1 MRIVMNQESASLLLE
16 PDLPKQSP
24 ADVVSNGRVNA
35 LRAEDAPVH
44 DWYRFVLS
52 FPPHLVRWY
61 AQKFGLGHDS
71 VLLDPFCGTG
81 TTLVEAKKNGIPSIG
96 VEAIPMSAFA
106 ARTKL
111 DWSCDPNRLVEHA
124 ESVAQYALE
133 RFEQEGISD
142 SQVIAPVSHHEDIVS
157 LSQEQRH
164 LLFKNAMSPL
174 PLKKSMILIDALDKL
189 YSVDVANHEQLAL
202 ASTLVH
208 SASNLKF
215 GPEVGVGKIKQDA
228 EVVSSW
234 LGRVSKIAS
243 DLRAVDDHSAISAV
257 HLGDAREIDNVLEP
271 CSIDA
276 VITSPPYPNEKDYTR
291 TVRLES
297 VLLGFMKSR
306 ADLRDVKEDLLRS
319 NTRGVFSTDTD
330 SQWLDADSEVR
341 DIASRIEARRIELG
355 KTSGFER
362 RYAKVTL
369 EYFGGMTRHLRA
381 LTKVLRP
388 GARLA
393 YVVGDQASYFRI
405 MIRTGKLLA
414 EIAER
419 EGYEVEGLELFRT
432 RFATATGQ
440 RLNEEVLLLRWPS

>member
-1 MRIVMNQESASLLLE
+1 MNQESASLLLE
-16 PDLPKQSP
+16 PDLVGQRTS
-24 ADVVSNGRVNA
+24 DVVSHGRVNA
-35 LRAEDAPVH
+35 LRLEDAPVH

-61 AQKFGLGHDS
+61 AQKFGLGHGS

-142 SQVIAPVSHHEDIVS
+142 SQVIAPISHHEDVVS

-189 YSVDVANHEQLAL
+189 YSADVADHEQLAL

-243 DLRAVDDHSAISAV
+243 DLRSVDDHFAISAV
-257 HLGDAREIDNVLEP
+257 HLGDAREIDNVVEP

-381 LTKVLRP
+381 LTKILRP